1 MKEPLIGV
9 HASVSY
15 PPLWAE
21 GSTRSDAR
29 WSAWHAGVRLA
40 LNGIMVLGVAALIA
54 VYEMHTTPLASAN
67 GFWHGAPIQ
76 GRSRGIL
83 LVLLCG
89 FFISLF
95 VTSRRSRWYKG
106 WPAGDISCDQRFTL
120 QASLTSCLPIS
131 GVLYLV
137 HAADAPHGIALAA
150 AGLVAS
156 SLCLRRLIYRML
168 LRHNFR
174 YDQGTRNVLIVGTG
188 LEQNRFRAYI
198 NGCMS
203 LSVTFKNLVDSDG
216 MNSRPVTIWDDV
228 NGTFDTL
235 YAQARTL
242 LVDEIL
248 LITPLKRGTLEDVA
262 AQARAHGVGLR
273 VISGKCWGFELD
285 SASEDANNGQE
296 RSCTWPSCQWSHR
309 C

>member
-1 MKEPLIGV
+1 
-9 HASVSY
+9 
-15 PPLWAE
+15 
-21 GSTRSDAR
+21 
-29 WSAWHAGVRLA
+29 
-40 LNGIMVLGVAALIA
+40 
-54 VYEMHTTPLASAN
+54 
-67 GFWHGAPIQ
+67 
-76 GRSRGIL
+76 
-83 LVLLCG
+83 
-89 FFISLF
+89 
-95 VTSRRSRWYKG
+95 
-106 WPAGDISCDQRFTL
+106 
-120 QASLTSCLPIS
+120 
-131 GVLYLV
+131 
-137 HAADAPHGIALAA
+137 
-150 AGLVAS
+150 
-156 SLCLRRLIYRML
+156 ML